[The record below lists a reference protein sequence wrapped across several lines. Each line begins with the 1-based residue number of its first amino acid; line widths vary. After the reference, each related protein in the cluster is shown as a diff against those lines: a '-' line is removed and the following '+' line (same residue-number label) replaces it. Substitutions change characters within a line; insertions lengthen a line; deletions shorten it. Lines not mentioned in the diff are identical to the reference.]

1 MQRTIITAG
10 FCAVLSG
17 TALFADFSY
26 EQTSQMTGGFLARL
40 PAIAGG
46 NKMREPQR
54 SSVILKGN
62 RLAHLYADHASI
74 IDLDKETITEI
85 RFKEKTYS
93 VMTFAEMKQMMESV
107 QSRKKDANTPDVE
120 FDIDV
125 KNTGQSKVVSGFNA
139 NETIMTFKMKST
151 DPRSGKESTM
161 IMVND
166 MWMVKDIPGYK
177 EINDFYRRMAEKASW
192 LPQGGSSA
200 TAGPAAG
207 MGQAMQAAMKNAR
220 KLDGVAVLH
229 ITRMRPEGAEYD
241 SAMAQQQ
248 AAGQQ
253 QPQQTPQQT
262 GQNAAEQSAASAIA
276 GRLGR
281 AGGLAGG
288 LGGLRRKKAEQ
299 QDAPPPPPAQQKAPP
314 PVAAGDTS
322 LMEMTIESSG
332 FSNAPVDS
340 AKLEVPAGFK
350 QVQKKV
356 GR

>member
-1 MQRTIITAG
+1 MQQTTIIAAL
-10 FCAVLSG
+10 CASLSG

-26 EQTSQMTGGFLARL
+26 DQTSQMTGGFLMRL
-40 PAIAGG
+40 PAIVGG

-54 SSVILKGN
+54 SSVLLKGN
-62 RLAHLYADHASI
+62 RLAHIYADHASI

-85 RFKEKTYS
+85 RFKDKSYS

-107 QSRKKDANTPDVE
+107 QSRKKETTSPDVE

-125 KNTGQSKVVSGFNA
+125 KNTGQTKVVSGFNA
-139 NETIMTFKMKST
+139 SETIMTFKMKST

-161 IMVND
+161 VMVND

-177 EINDFYRRMAEKASW
+177 ELNDFYRRMAEKASW
-192 LPQGGSSA
+192 LPQGGASA
-200 TAGPAAG
+200 AAGPGAG
-207 MGQAMQAAMKNAR
+207 MGQAIQVAMKNAQ

-229 ITRMRPEGAEYD
+229 ITKMRPEGAEYD

-248 AAGQQ
+248 AGSQQ

-262 GQNAAEQSAASAIA
+262 GQSTAEQSAASAIA

-281 AGGLAGG
+281 VGGLAGG
-288 LGGLRRKKAEQ
+288 LGGLRRKKAEPK
-299 QDAPPPPPAQQKAPP
+299 DAPPEQPQAPAPAAAAP
-314 PVAAGDTS
+314 GDTS

-340 AKLEVPAGFK
+340 AKFEVPAGFK
-350 QVQKKV
+350 LVQKKT
-356 GR
+356 RR